1 MYVYVLLSGWRR
13 VAYFKDW
20 DFVRIKCVWQEN
32 SERGKER
39 TLTAFLMR
47 ILAHWW
53 IPRGLTLPTIWH
65 GSGLLLKNT
74 NSVFFINF
82 KAVTLL
88 SFWLHRILSLSVAC
102 EPPIV
107 PWSVTSG
114 WKLSKLSHNHQI
126 PRKWVGQ
133 TRRESKP
140 KTPDT
145 NYDQTIKYCFP
156 TKLIDW
162 SNTKC
167 ESYGNCVCV
176 S

>member
-1 MYVYVLLSGWRR
+1 MYTCCWVGEEEWHILKIEILWESNVCDKKTVKEGKKGPWPHSWWGYWRIGGFQGGSHSR
-13 VAYFKDW
+13 QSDT
-20 DFVRIKCVWQEN
+20 DQ
-32 SERGKER
+32 
-39 TLTAFLMR
+39 AFFLKTP
-47 ILAHWW
+47 ILF
-53 IPRGLTLPTIWH
+53 
-65 GSGLLLKNT
+65 
-74 NSVFFINF
+74 FFINF

-107 PWSVTSG
+107 PWSVTCG

-133 TRRESKP
+133 SRRESKP

-162 SNTKC
+162 RNKKC